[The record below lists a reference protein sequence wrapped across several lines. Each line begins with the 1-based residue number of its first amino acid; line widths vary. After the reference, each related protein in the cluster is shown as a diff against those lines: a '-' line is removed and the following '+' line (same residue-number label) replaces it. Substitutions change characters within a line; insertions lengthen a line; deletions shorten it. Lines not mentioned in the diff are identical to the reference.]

1 MTGSTH
7 QHIPRTMQGGV
18 TASASC
24 HGPIEPLAIPL
35 RVASSPSQSHSHPL
49 SELELQP
56 QPHLATASPSVAY
69 LLHPYPSCTTPA
81 LPVPHPT
88 YASAAP
94 SSGVPYGYSAAQ
106 SLMGAYPVIATPAD
120 MPLPNP
126 ADRPLSMPMHA
137 PLPGDYTP
145 QQHFQIPGSYGKPM
159 PSTGSPVS
167 MIGTSTKQLASAP
180 TPAPHDHRRGS
191 KSSVPDVI
199 DDDAGTAKK
208 PSGPGRKRHKL
219 NARFPHASFTSSP
232 TSLTDAAEGDRESAS
247 LWQRA
252 AGQAATRQSQND
264 RVWGERSTSNR
275 DLTWLCE
282 MRGEYP
288 PPILQIKL
296 TREDG
301 VPIVR
306 YQLKSSHTRRS
317 YPNAANT
324 SATSSSTLLR
334 PSRTGQSRAVTHC
347 LQASASRLSSS
358 SAAGGTVGGGQSAFP
373 ASEVLIGNLVSPCN
387 VLSDLDG
394 SKSMLFSFPD
404 ISVRVSGRYRIK
416 FLVLDVKSSRVA
428 EFAPSK
434 DCTSAT
440 GQQCCPSSPAQRN
453 PYSTN
458 HCVLSDV
465 FTVYHPKEFP
475 GMADSTPLSKC
486 LAQQGIRIHIR
497 PDNHGKPKEEED
509 TSALS
514 TA

>member
-219 NARFPHASFTSSP
+219 NARFPHASFTS
-232 TSLTDAAEGDRESAS
+232 LTDAQLKETESLLRCGSELLVRQQPVRARMIGFGEKDR
-247 LWQRA
+247 RPI
-252 AGQAATRQSQND
+252 D
-264 RVWGERSTSNR
+264 
-275 DLTWLCE
+275 
-282 MRGEYP
+282 P

-301 VPIVR
+301 VPIVSHATAAQIVAHASLVSECGKHER
-306 YQLKSSHTRRS
+306 NLVLNPFATLPHRPKSRRDS
-317 YPNAANT
+317 L
-324 SATSSSTLLR
+324 STSS
-334 PSRTGQSRAVTHC
+334 
-347 LQASASRLSSS
+347 SASRLSSS

-373 ASEVLIGNLVSPCN
+373 ASEVNVDPEHHMQVLIGNLVSPCN